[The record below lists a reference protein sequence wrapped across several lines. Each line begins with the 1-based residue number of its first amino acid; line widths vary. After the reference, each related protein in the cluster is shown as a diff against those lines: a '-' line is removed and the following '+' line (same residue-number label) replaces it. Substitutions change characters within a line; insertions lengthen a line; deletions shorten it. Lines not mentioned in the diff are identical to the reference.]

1 MKKWALFL
9 MLSVSAWGD
18 DLGEL
23 RRLLGRSLVSA
34 RIVEDWAVC
43 DLQVLVDGRK
53 EAEGMG
59 LYHRVNGSWQQVT
72 AGGGAFGADVAGP
85 LGVPRRL
92 WEPLK
97 IDVSARQA
105 AEILGKP
112 SWPET
117 SKRVLDPSW
126 IKDKSGWERMLM
138 RNEIFARHGH
148 VFKDPELR
156 AYFAQRSWYHPGKE
170 TALTA
175 IEKRNVQMLLP

>member
-1 MKKWALFL
+1 MKKWLLFL

-18 DLGEL
+18 DLAEL
-23 RRLLGRSLVSA
+23 RRLLGQSLVSA

-43 DLQVLVDGRK
+43 DLQVIIDGRK

-59 LYHRVNGSWQQVT
+59 LYHRVDGKWQRIT
-72 AGGGAFGADVAGP
+72 SGGGAFGAEVAGP

-92 WEPLK
+92 WGKLK
-97 IDVSARQA
+97 IATSPEHA

-117 SKRVLDPSW
+117 SKQVLDASW
-126 IKDKSGWERMLM
+126 IKGKSDWERMLM

-156 AYFAQRSWYHPGKE
+156 AYFGERSWYRPGNE
-170 TALTA
+170 TPLTT